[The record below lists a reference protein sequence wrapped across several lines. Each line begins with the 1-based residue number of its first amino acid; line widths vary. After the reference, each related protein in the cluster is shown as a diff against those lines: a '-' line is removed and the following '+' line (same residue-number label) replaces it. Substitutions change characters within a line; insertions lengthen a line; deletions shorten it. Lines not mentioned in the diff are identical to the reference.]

1 MSGVTDDVG
10 QQVLLFGLGHHLA
23 LHGAGLNEVGIV
35 LVGFVR
41 RLDNFSGQLI
51 GRIGVVGRVHWGR
64 MCRLNRLESSTE
76 NDVPR
81 RAGNG

>member
-1 MSGVTDDVG
+1 VSGVTDDVG

-51 GRIGVVGRVHWGR
+51 GRI
-64 MCRLNRLESSTE
+64 
-76 NDVPR
+76 
-81 RAGNG
+81 A